1 LQRETTSKRR
11 ELDQFSHRQQRIS
24 LRESVMK
31 TRRLSQIFA
40 ALVTFASFTLGL
52 GMSAQA
58 QTESTLYN
66 FPGGY
71 IGGLPESD
79 LIMDSA
85 GNLYG
90 TTLEGGGPPSKC
102 GTSESSC
109 GTVFEL
115 SPSSGGTW
123 TETVLHSFSGDA
135 NGGRLFSG
143 LVQDAAGNLYGT
155 TTDGGNLSA
164 CVGGDYQGV
173 GCGVVFKL
181 SRDSAGHWKE
191 TVLYTFSGGAD
202 GAFPFADLMLDSAG
216 NIYGTTVYGG
226 FMSGCA
232 KLGCGVVFRLT
243 RTTTGWH
250 EAVLHS
256 FGGNNVE
263 GNYPSALVQ
272 DASGNLYGTVLQGGA
287 ISSSCESGCGMA
299 FELSP
304 TSSGP
309 WTFTLIHSF
318 TGGSDG
324 ANPSSSLTLDTAG
337 NLFGVTQHGGA
348 NSVGNTYKLSPSG
361 SSWVETVIYNFT
373 AVPGVVYPSG
383 ALHFDAAGNLYGA
396 SKFGGSGRECSSD
409 GCGVVYKLSP
419 SGGSWTETDLYSFT
433 GTPVDGDSPNGA
445 LRDAAGNLYGTASG
459 GNPGYGD
466 VFEVT
471 P

>member
-1 LQRETTSKRR
+1 
-11 ELDQFSHRQQRIS
+11 
-24 LRESVMK
+24 MN
-31 TRRLSQIFA
+31 TRKLSRTFA
-40 ALVTFASFTLGL
+40 TLVTLATFTIGL
-52 GMSAQA
+52 GASAQA
-58 QTESTLYN
+58 QTETTLYN

-90 TTLEGGGPPSKC
+90 TTLEGGGPASKC

-109 GTVFEL
+109 GTVYEL
-115 SPSSGGTW
+115 SPGSGGTW
-123 TETVLHSFSGDA
+123 TETILHSFSEDA

-143 LVQDAAGNLYGT
+143 LVQDAAGNFYGT
-155 TTDGGNLSA
+155 TTDGGNLAA
-164 CVGGDYQGV
+164 CIGGIFPGE
-173 GCGVVFKL
+173 GCGVAFKL

-191 TVLYTFSGGAD
+191 TVLYTFNGGAD
-202 GAFPFADLMLDSAG
+202 GALPFADLILDAAG
-216 NIYGTTVYGG
+216 NLYGTTQYGG
-226 FMSGCA
+226 FLNGCG
-232 KLGCGVVFRLT
+232 KIGCGVVFRLT
-243 RTTTGWH
+243 HTSTGWH
-250 EAVLHS
+250 ETVLHS
-256 FGGNNVE
+256 FGGINE
-263 GNYPSALVQ
+263 GYPAALVQ

-287 ISSSCESGCGMA
+287 STSTCSSGCGMA

-309 WTFTLIHSF
+309 WTFTLMHSF

-324 ANPSSSLTLDTAG
+324 ANPSSSLTFDTAG

-348 NSVGNTYKLSPSG
+348 NSVGNAYELSPFG

-373 AVPGVVYPSG
+373 AVPGVIYPSG
-383 ALHFDAAGNLYGA
+383 SLHFDPAGNLYGA
-396 SKFGGSGRECSSD
+396 SQFGGSGRECSSY
-409 GCGVVYKLSP
+409 GCGVIYKLSP

-433 GTPVDGDSPNGA
+433 GTTVDGESPNGV
-445 LRDAAGNLYGTASG
+445 LRDAAGNLFGAASG
-459 GNPGYGD
+459 GNPGYGV